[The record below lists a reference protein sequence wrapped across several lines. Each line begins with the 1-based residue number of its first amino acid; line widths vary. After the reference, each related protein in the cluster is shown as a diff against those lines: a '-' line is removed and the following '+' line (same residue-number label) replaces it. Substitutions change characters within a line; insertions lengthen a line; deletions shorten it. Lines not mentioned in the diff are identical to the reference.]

1 MKNND
6 KTALVTGAN
15 SGIGFETVQQLA
27 KLGYGKIILATRT
40 VEKAENAA
48 KLLREKGFGNNFSSL
63 EIDTSDA
70 ESARKAAEK
79 LIASG
84 QGIDLLILNAGSATS
99 SLSKNRDGV
108 DLTYASTLVGHHI
121 LTIMLLE
128 HGIVNENANIVIAG
142 SEAARGDVP
151 GMGLPDF
158 DRISREDH
166 QGDLRETFEAFAG
179 GYAPGKYHVMK
190 AYSIAK
196 LYVAWWSAELAEK
209 LPGGIRVFTISPGS
223 VPSTNFGRNQSFV
236 FRRVL
241 LPLMNSLLGRVMG
254 AAAPVSSGANRYISA
269 VDMPDSDS
277 GKFFA
282 SPPGKMIG
290 GLTEQKTE
298 LLFDENKRKAAWNTI
313 VGLAGGINYSGQ
325 EQKEI
330 KSARSVA

>member
-6 KTALVTGAN
+6 KTALITGAN

-27 KLGYGKIILATRT
+27 KLGYGNIILATRT
-40 VEKAENAA
+40 VEKADNTA
-48 KLLREKGFGNNFSSL
+48 KILKEKGFENRFSSL

-70 ESARKAAEK
+70 ESARTAAEK

-108 DLTYASTLVGHHI
+108 DLTFASTLVGHHI

-128 HGIVNENANIVIAG
+128 HGIVKDNANIVIAG
-142 SEAARGDVP
+142 SEAARGDVQ

-158 DRISREDH
+158 DQISREDH

-209 LPGGIRVFTISPGS
+209 LSGGIRVFTISPGS
-223 VPSTNFGRNQSFV
+223 VPATNFARNQSI
-236 FRRVL
+236 VL
-241 LPLMNSLLGRVMG
+241 RYILMPLMNSSLGRVLG
-254 AAAPVSSGANRYISA
+254 ASAPVSSGANRYISA

-282 SPPGKMIG
+282 SPPGKMTG
-290 GLTEQKTE
+290 ELTEQKTE
-298 LLFDENKRKAAWNTI
+298 LLLDENKRNTAWNTI
-313 VGLAGGINYSGQ
+313 VGLSGGMNYSG
-325 EQKEI
+325 EKGKEI
-330 KSARSVA
+330 KSTRSVA